1 MNVFDGLG
9 LVTRP
14 EVYLPA
20 LGFLGLA
27 LLSSWALFRATD
39 RRKRYDDEW
48 IEADQSHGSRDDHP
62 RLEQWRTAQDWL
74 QDQEVDKRDE
84 QPADL
89 EQQPRIGDLSRLGA
103 PPEER
108 STHDRRRSGHE
119 TRDVERE
126 VRVGNR
132 YVTGERLD
140 DDVDGQEEQQT

>member
-48 IEADQSHGSRDDHP
+48 IESDQSHGIHDDHP
-62 RLEQWRTAQDWL
+62 RPEQWRTAQDWL
-74 QDQEVDKRDE
+74 LEDHEVGQRDE
-84 QPADL
+84 QPAGL
-89 EQQPRIGDLSRLGA
+89 RQQLTGDISKLGV

-108 STHDRRRSGHE
+108 SAENPRGSDPE
-119 TRDVERE
+119 VEDV
-126 VRVGNR
+126 
-132 YVTGERLD
+132 
-140 DDVDGQEEQQT
+140 

>member
-1 MNVFDGLG
+1 MNVFDGLE

-20 LGFLGLA
+20 LGFLCLA

-48 IEADQSHGSRDDHP
+48 IDEDQSHGSHDHHP
-62 RLEQWRTAQDWL
+62 RPEQWRTAQDWL
-74 QDQEVDKRDE
+74 QDQELNQRDE

-89 EQQPRIGDLSRLGA
+89 EQQPRNADLSKLGA

-108 STHDRRRSGHE
+108 SIHDQRQG
-119 TRDVERE
+119 DQE
-126 VRVGNR
+126 VPG
-132 YVTGERLD
+132 
-140 DDVDGQEEQQT
+140 VDR